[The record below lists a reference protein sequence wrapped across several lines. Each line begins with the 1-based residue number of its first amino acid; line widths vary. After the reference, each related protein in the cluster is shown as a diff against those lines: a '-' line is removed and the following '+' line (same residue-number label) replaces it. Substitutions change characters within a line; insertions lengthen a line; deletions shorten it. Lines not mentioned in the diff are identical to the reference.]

1 MLRLRCK
8 KVGGSITEKG
18 PLCEHGK
25 ESLLLVVKNEGPI
38 KDRKFFACAEEKE
51 NQCNFFKWFKEEP
64 EDLLVCEPADL
75 FSNPPSYKYTVK
87 KTGEMFTSTEKD
99 RKKAY
104 ADFLRR
110 DLAETTRSILKK
122 HSMLQGFD

>member
-1 MLRLRCK
+1 MKDLLKIESSSRVLK
-8 KVGGSITEKG
+8 KKKTNAI
-18 PLCEHGK
+18 
-25 ESLLLVVKNEGPI
+25 
-38 KDRKFFACAEEKE
+38 F
-51 NQCNFFKWFKEEP
+51 QWFKEEP

-110 DLAETTRSILKK
+110 DLAETTRSNPKK
-122 HSMLQGFD
+122 AFDVAGV